1 MARVEKTPKI
11 LERLQEI
18 ASKGFSPSSLT
29 SYIRNPIDFYFQKV
43 LKIQEHQEVEETVAA
58 NTLGTIVH
66 DTLEV
71 LYTPFVSK
79 VLSVAALESIYPKI
93 SAEITAQFTKSF
105 KGGDFS

>member
-1 MARVEKTPKI
+1 
-11 LERLQEI
+11 
-18 ASKGFSPSSLT
+18 
-29 SYIRNPIDFYFQKV
+29 V

-66 DTLEV
+66 DALEE

-93 SAEITAQFTKSF
+93 SAEITAQFIKSF
-105 KGGDFS
+105 KGGDFSKVKTYSFLKLQKSMCPILLILKSKR